1 MLPLYIPFEDNQPRS
16 QRTSDCQAGRK
27 SAERAV
33 TLAFDTSSRLP
44 LSWSHICRDVLLP
57 CGCPVWSKR
66 PMMVNVTLKTCST
79 RGLAHFSSS
88 SLSSGTVNSST
99 VAASGCCLA
108 ADEGT
113 LLVGCSG
120 HVSSVTRLI
129 PRRGRVVDIPLLGLN
144 VAPDSHSSVS
154 KHSAAIW
161 DHWQHSGLLYF
172 LLLGHRTT
180 FETSNVQNSQVALA
194 SQLGSSE

>member
-1 MLPLYIPFEDNQPRS
+1 MFVSYIQTGRSAGARYCRCIFISFEDNKQRS
-16 QRTSDCQAGRK
+16 RWPIDCQVAVFK
-27 SAERAV
+27 RA
-33 TLAFDTSSRLP
+33 TGEKNITFAFDTSSRFP
-44 LSWSHICRDVLLP
+44 LSWSQICRDVLLP

-99 VAASGCCLA
+99 VATSACCLA

-113 LLVGCSG
+113 LLVGCSE

-129 PRRGRVVDIPLLGLN
+129 PRRGRVVDIPLHGLN
-144 VAPDSHSSVS
+144 VASDRHS
-154 KHSAAIW
+154 
-161 DHWQHSGLLYF
+161 LF
-172 LLLGHRTT
+172 LNILPLCR
-180 FETSNVQNSQVALA
+180 NLW
-194 SQLGSSE
+194 